1 MIYAEYVE
9 FDMPTGERMRR
20 LEAYGHAGYAPA
32 GQDIVCAGA
41 SMLMETLVYMLAGC
55 EEADC
60 CAYREPTGPRV
71 SVKLTGNICESDLA
85 AIEFAKNGLALLAE
99 RYPDHVHFVDKSKD
113 GQEKMVNLQLF
124 GDGGDSGS
132 AGDAG
137 AEGGSGIVEPAMS
150 PAEERLARCSGVLK
164 RTGSRGAGLSSD
176 GRAPGGKE
184 PLSQRNGADSSPTEG
199 SPWQDG
205 KRHQTAQVDADEKER
220 ALTTTEDGADS
231 AEGDGSEAEEKAQM
245 TSEEHKKAFRELL
258 QGEYKAESEELMQQ
272 AVERAAQLLENSP
285 QMKGL
290 LDALHEAYGVDDMEA
305 LTEAVKNGRVKDEAY
320 FEKLAMEKGV
330 SVATARQMDKLES
343 ENKRL
348 TAAEKFAED
357 QRKAAQRQVEIDRIH
372 AEWDR
377 EAQQLKAQYPEFDLE
392 QTLANPEVARLM
404 RLGLT
409 MTEAY
414 RAAYF
419 DRIMAQ
425 NESRTAKQ
433 VEDGVTERIRQ
444 RSARP
449 GENGT
454 RPGGAA
460 QTHTDVNA
468 LTRKEREQLERAAL
482 RGQVVTF

>member
-164 RTGSRGAGLSSD
+164 RTG
-176 GRAPGGKE
+176 RADGGKE
-184 PLSQRNGADSSPTEG
+184 PFSQRNGADSSPDRGALGKTGNSE
-199 SPWQDG
+199 QDEESLAG
-205 KRHQTAQVDADEKER
+205 RES
-220 ALTTTEDGADS
+220 DGPAG
-231 AEGDGSEAEEKAQM
+231 EGDGSEGKEKAQM
-245 TSEEHKKAFRELL
+245 TPEEHKKAFRELL

-357 QRKAAQRQVEIDRIH
+357 QRKAAQRQVEIERIH
-372 AEWDR
+372 AQWDR
-377 EAQQLKAQYPEFDLE
+377 EAEQLKAQYPEFNKE
-392 QTLANPEVARLM
+392 EMLANPEVARLM
-404 RLGLT
+404 QLGLT

-419 DRIMAQ
+419 DQIMEQ
-425 NESRTAKQ
+425 NQSRTAKQ

>member
-60 CAYREPTGPRV
+60 CAYREPTWPRV

-124 GDGGDSGS
+124 GDGGDGGS

-164 RTGSRGAGLSSD
+164 RTNLSPVERGTGRTSPSPAATPPLAGEALAGRD
-176 GRAPGGKE
+176 TAPDREGAEKDAVGRA
-184 PLSQRNGADSSPTEG
+184 LA
-199 SPWQDG
+199 
-205 KRHQTAQVDADEKER
+205 
-220 ALTTTEDGADS
+220 TTEDG

-245 TSEEHKKAFRELL
+245 TPEEHKKAFHALL
-258 QGEYKAESEELMQQ
+258 QGEYRAETEELMQQ
-272 AVERAAQLLENSP
+272 AVERAAQILESSP
-285 QMKGL
+285 QVRGL
-290 LDALHEAYGVDDMEA
+290 MEALHEAYGVDADDLEA
-305 LTEAVKNGRVKDEAY
+305 LTDAVKNGRVKDEAY

-330 SVATARQMDKLES
+330 SVETARQMDKLES

-377 EAQQLKAQYPEFDLE
+377 EAEQLKAQYPEFDLE
-392 QTLANPEVARLM
+392 QTLANPEIANLM
-404 RLGLT
+404 RLGVS
-409 MTEAY
+409 MSNAY
-414 RAAYF
+414 RAVYF
-419 DRIMAQ
+419 DQIMAQ

-433 VEDGVTERIRQ
+433 VERGVEARIRQ
-444 RSARP
+444 RGTRP
-449 GENGT
+449 GENGI

>member
-124 GDGGDSGS
+124 GDGGDGGS

-164 RTGSRGAGLSSD
+164 RTNLSPVERGTGRTSPSPAATPPLAGEALAGRD
-176 GRAPGGKE
+176 TAPDREGAEKDAVGRA
-184 PLSQRNGADSSPTEG
+184 LA
-199 SPWQDG
+199 
-205 KRHQTAQVDADEKER
+205 
-220 ALTTTEDGADS
+220 TTEDG

-245 TSEEHKKAFRELL
+245 TPEEHKKAFHALL
-258 QGEYKAESEELMQQ
+258 QGEYRAETEELMQQ
-272 AVERAAQLLENSP
+272 VVERAAQILESSP
-285 QMKGL
+285 QVRGL
-290 LDALHEAYGVDDMEA
+290 MEALHEAYGVDADDLEA
-305 LTEAVKNGRVKDEAY
+305 LTDAVKNGRVKDEAY

-330 SVATARQMDKLES
+330 SVETARQMDKLES

-348 TAAEKFAED
+348 SAAEKFAED

-377 EAQQLKAQYPEFDLE
+377 EAEQLKAQYPEFDLE
-392 QTLANPEVARLM
+392 QTLANPEIANLM
-404 RLGLT
+404 RLGVS
-409 MTEAY
+409 MSNAY
-414 RAAYF
+414 RAVYF
-419 DRIMAQ
+419 DQIMAQ

-433 VEDGVTERIRQ
+433 VERGVEARIRQ
-444 RSARP
+444 RGTRP
-449 GENGT
+449 GENGI

>member
-124 GDGGDSGS
+124 GDGGDGGS

-164 RTGSRGAGLSSD
+164 RTNLSPVERGTGRTSPSPAATPPLAGEALAGRD
-176 GRAPGGKE
+176 TAPDREGAEKDAVGRA
-184 PLSQRNGADSSPTEG
+184 LA
-199 SPWQDG
+199 
-205 KRHQTAQVDADEKER
+205 
-220 ALTTTEDGADS
+220 TTEDG

-245 TSEEHKKAFRELL
+245 TPEEHKKAFHALL
-258 QGEYKAESEELMQQ
+258 QGEYRAETEELMQQ
-272 AVERAAQLLENSP
+272 AVERAAQILESSP
-285 QMKGL
+285 QVRGL
-290 LDALHEAYGVDDMEA
+290 MEALHEAYGVDADDLDA
-305 LTEAVKNGRVKDEAY
+305 LTDAVKTGRVKDEAY

-330 SVATARQMDKLES
+330 SVETARQMDKLES

-377 EAQQLKAQYPEFDLE
+377 EAEQLKAQYPEFDLE
-392 QTLANPEVARLM
+392 QTLANPEIANLM
-404 RLGLT
+404 RLGVS
-409 MTEAY
+409 MSNAY
-414 RAAYF
+414 RAVYF
-419 DRIMAQ
+419 DQIMAQ

-433 VEDGVTERIRQ
+433 VERGVEARIRQ
-444 RSARP
+444 RGTRP
-449 GENGT
+449 GENGI

>member
-99 RYPDHVHFVDKSKD
+99 RCPDHVHFVDKSKD

-124 GDGGDSGS
+124 GDGGDGGS

-164 RTGSRGAGLSSD
+164 RTNLSPVERGTGRTSPSPAATPPLAGEALAGRD
-176 GRAPGGKE
+176 TAPDREGAEKDAVGRA
-184 PLSQRNGADSSPTEG
+184 LA
-199 SPWQDG
+199 
-205 KRHQTAQVDADEKER
+205 
-220 ALTTTEDGADS
+220 TTEDG

-245 TSEEHKKAFRELL
+245 TPEEHKKAFHALL
-258 QGEYKAESEELMQQ
+258 QGEYRAETEELMQQ
-272 AVERAAQLLENSP
+272 AVERAAQILESSP
-285 QMKGL
+285 QVRGL
-290 LDALHEAYGVDDMEA
+290 MEALHEAYGVDADDLEA
-305 LTEAVKNGRVKDEAY
+305 LTDAVKNGRVKDEAY

-377 EAQQLKAQYPEFDLE
+377 EAEQLKAQYPEFDLE
-392 QTLANPEVARLM
+392 QTWANPEIANLM
-404 RLGLT
+404 RLGVS
-409 MTEAY
+409 MSNAY
-414 RAAYF
+414 RAVYF
-419 DRIMAQ
+419 DQIMAQ

-433 VEDGVTERIRQ
+433 VERGVEARIRQ
-444 RSARP
+444 RGTRP
-449 GENGT
+449 GENGI

>member
-9 FDMPTGERMRR
+9 FDLPTGERMRR

-85 AIEFAKNGLALLAE
+85 VIEFAKNGLALLAE

-124 GDGGDSGS
+124 GDGGDGGS

-164 RTGSRGAGLSSD
+164 RTNLSPVERGTGRTSPSPAATPPLAGEALAGRD
-176 GRAPGGKE
+176 TAPDREGAEKDAVGRA
-184 PLSQRNGADSSPTEG
+184 LA
-199 SPWQDG
+199 
-205 KRHQTAQVDADEKER
+205 
-220 ALTTTEDGADS
+220 TTEDG

-245 TSEEHKKAFRELL
+245 TPEEHKKAFHALL
-258 QGEYKAESEELMQQ
+258 QGEYRAETEELMQQ
-272 AVERAAQLLENSP
+272 AVERAAQILESSP
-285 QMKGL
+285 QVRGL
-290 LDALHEAYGVDDMEA
+290 MEALHEAYGVDADDLDA
-305 LTEAVKNGRVKDEAY
+305 LTDAVKNGRVKDEAY

-377 EAQQLKAQYPEFDLE
+377 EAEQLKTQYPEFDLE
-392 QTLANPEVARLM
+392 QTLANPEIANLM
-404 RLGLT
+404 RLGVS
-409 MTEAY
+409 MSNAY
-414 RAAYF
+414 RAVYF
-419 DRIMAQ
+419 DQIMAQ

-433 VEDGVTERIRQ
+433 VERGVEARIRQ
-444 RSARP
+444 RGTRP

>member
-85 AIEFAKNGLALLAE
+85 VIEFAKNGLALLAE

-124 GDGGDSGS
+124 GDGGDGGS

-164 RTGSRGAGLSSD
+164 RTNLSPVERGTGRTSPPPAATPPLAGEALAGRD
-176 GRAPGGKE
+176 TAPDREGAEKDAVGRA
-184 PLSQRNGADSSPTEG
+184 LA
-199 SPWQDG
+199 
-205 KRHQTAQVDADEKER
+205 
-220 ALTTTEDGADS
+220 TTEDG

-245 TSEEHKKAFRELL
+245 TPEEHKKAFHALL
-258 QGEYKAESEELMQQ
+258 QGEYRAETEELMQQ
-272 AVERAAQLLENSP
+272 AVERAAQILESSP
-285 QMKGL
+285 QVRGL
-290 LDALHEAYGVDDMEA
+290 MEALHEAYGVDADDLEA
-305 LTEAVKNGRVKDEAY
+305 LTDAVKNGRVKDEAY

-377 EAQQLKAQYPEFDLE
+377 EAEQLKTQYPEFDLE
-392 QTLANPEVARLM
+392 QTLANPEIANLM
-404 RLGLT
+404 RLGVS
-409 MTEAY
+409 MSNAY
-414 RAAYF
+414 RAVYF
-419 DRIMAQ
+419 DQIMAQ

-433 VEDGVTERIRQ
+433 VERGVEARIRQ
-444 RSARP
+444 RGTRP

>member
-124 GDGGDSGS
+124 GDGGDGGS

-164 RTGSRGAGLSSD
+164 RTNLSPVERGTGRTSPSPAATPPLAWEALAGRD
-176 GRAPGGKE
+176 TAPDREGAEKDAVGRA
-184 PLSQRNGADSSPTEG
+184 LA
-199 SPWQDG
+199 
-205 KRHQTAQVDADEKER
+205 
-220 ALTTTEDGADS
+220 TTEDG

-245 TSEEHKKAFRELL
+245 TPEEHKKAFHALL
-258 QGEYKAESEELMQQ
+258 QGEYRAETEELMQQ
-272 AVERAAQLLENSP
+272 AVERAAQILESSP
-285 QMKGL
+285 QVRGL
-290 LDALHEAYGVDDMEA
+290 MEALHEAYGVDADDLEA
-305 LTEAVKNGRVKDEAY
+305 LTDAVKNGRVKDEAY

-330 SVATARQMDKLES
+330 SVETARQMDKLES

-348 TAAEKFAED
+348 TAAEKFEED

-377 EAQQLKAQYPEFDLE
+377 EAEQLKAQYPEFDLE
-392 QTLANPEVARLM
+392 QTLANPEIANLM
-404 RLGLT
+404 RLGVS
-409 MTEAY
+409 MSNAY
-414 RAAYF
+414 RAVYF
-419 DRIMAQ
+419 DQIMAQ

-433 VEDGVTERIRQ
+433 VERGVEARIRQ
-444 RSARP
+444 RGTRP
-449 GENGT
+449 GENGI

>member
-9 FDMPTGERMRR
+9 FDLPTGARVRR
-20 LEAYGHAGYAPA
+20 LEVYGHAGYAPA

-41 SMLMETLVYMLAGC
+41 SMLMETLVYVLAGC

-71 SVKLTGNICESDLA
+71 SVKLTGDIHESDLA
-85 AIEFAKNGLALLAE
+85 AMEFAKNGLALLAE
-99 RYPDHVHFVDKSKD
+99 RYPDHVHFVDKSRD
-113 GQEKMVNLQLF
+113 GQEKMVELQLF
-124 GDGGDSGS
+124 AEGGGDGGDAGS

-137 AEGGSGIVEPAMS
+137 AEGGSGIVEPPMR

-164 RTGSRGAGLSSD
+164 RTNLSPVERGT
-176 GRAPGGKE
+176 GRTSP
-184 PLSQRNGADSSPTEG
+184 SPTATPPLAGEALADRDTAPDREG
-199 SPWQDG
+199 AE
-205 KRHQTAQVDADEKER
+205 KDAVGR

-231 AEGDGSEAEEKAQM
+231 AEGDGSEGKEKAQM
-245 TSEEHKKAFRELL
+245 TPEEHKKAFRELM

-285 QMKGL
+285 QMRGL
-290 LDALHEAYGVDDMEA
+290 LDALHEAYGVEDMEA

-320 FEKLAMEKGV
+320 FEKLAMEKGI

-357 QRKAAQRQVEIDRIH
+357 QRKEAMRRAEIERIH
-372 AEWDR
+372 AQWDR
-377 EAQQLKAQYPEFDLE
+377 EAEQLKAQYPEFNKE
-392 QTLANPEVARLM
+392 EMLANPEVARLM
-404 RLGLT
+404 QLGLT

-419 DRIMAQ
+419 DQLMAQ

-433 VEDGVTERIRQ
+433 VAEGVEERIRQ

>member
-124 GDGGDSGS
+124 GDGGDGGS

-164 RTGSRGAGLSSD
+164 RTNLSPVERGTGRTSPSPAATPPLAGEALAGRD
-176 GRAPGGKE
+176 TAPDREGAEKDAVGRA
-184 PLSQRNGADSSPTEG
+184 LA
-199 SPWQDG
+199 
-205 KRHQTAQVDADEKER
+205 
-220 ALTTTEDGADS
+220 TTEDG

-245 TSEEHKKAFRELL
+245 TPEEHKKAFHALL
-258 QGEYKAESEELMQQ
+258 QGEYRAETEELMQQ
-272 AVERAAQLLENSP
+272 AVERAAQILESSP
-285 QMKGL
+285 QVRGL
-290 LDALHEAYGVDDMEA
+290 MEALHEAYGVDADDLEA
-305 LTEAVKNGRVKDEAY
+305 LTDAVKNGRVKDEAY

-330 SVATARQMDKLES
+330 SVETARQMDKLES

-377 EAQQLKAQYPEFDLE
+377 EAEQLKAQYPEFDLE
-392 QTLANPEVARLM
+392 QTLANPEIANLM
-404 RLGLT
+404 RLGVS
-409 MTEAY
+409 MSNAY
-414 RAAYF
+414 RAVYF
-419 DRIMAQ
+419 DQIMAQ

-433 VEDGVTERIRQ
+433 VERGVEARIRQ
-444 RSARP
+444 RGTRP
-449 GENGT
+449 GDNGI

>member
-113 GQEKMVNLQLF
+113 GQENMVNLQLF
-124 GDGGDSGS
+124 GDGGDGGS

-164 RTGSRGAGLSSD
+164 RTNLSPVERGTGRTSPSPAATPPLAGEALAGRD
-176 GRAPGGKE
+176 TAPDREGAEKDAVGRA
-184 PLSQRNGADSSPTEG
+184 LA
-199 SPWQDG
+199 
-205 KRHQTAQVDADEKER
+205 
-220 ALTTTEDGADS
+220 TTEDG

-245 TSEEHKKAFRELL
+245 TPEEHKKAFHALL
-258 QGEYKAESEELMQQ
+258 QGEYRAETEELMQQ
-272 AVERAAQLLENSP
+272 AVERAAQILESSP
-285 QMKGL
+285 QVRGL
-290 LDALHEAYGVDDMEA
+290 MEALHEAYGVDADDLEA
-305 LTEAVKNGRVKDEAY
+305 LTDAVKNGRVKDEAY

-330 SVATARQMDKLES
+330 SVETARQMDKLES

-377 EAQQLKAQYPEFDLE
+377 EAEQLKAQYPEFDLE
-392 QTLANPEVARLM
+392 QTLANPEIANLM
-404 RLGLT
+404 RLGVS
-409 MTEAY
+409 MSNAY
-414 RAAYF
+414 RAVYF
-419 DRIMAQ
+419 DQIMAQ

-433 VEDGVTERIRQ
+433 VERGVEARIRQ
-444 RSARP
+444 RGTRP
-449 GENGT
+449 GENGI

>member
-9 FDMPTGERMRR
+9 FDLTTGARVRR
-20 LEAYGHAGYAPA
+20 LEVYGHAGYAPA

-41 SMLMETLVYMLAGC
+41 SMLMETLVYVLAGC
-55 EEADC
+55 EEAES

-71 SVKLTGNICESDLA
+71 SVKLTGNIYEGDLA
-85 AIEFAKNGLALLAE
+85 AMEFAKNGLALLAE

-124 GDGGDSGS
+124 AEGGGDGDGDADS

-137 AEGGSGIVEPAMS
+137 AEGDSGIVEPPMR

-164 RTGSRGAGLSSD
+164 RTGSRGAGQSSD

-205 KRHQTAQVDADEKER
+205 KQHQTAQADAGEEER
-220 ALTTTEDGADS
+220 ALTIKEEGAQD
-231 AEGDGSEAEEKAQM
+231 EAEEKAQM
-245 TSEEHKKAFRELL
+245 TPEKHKKAFRELM

-285 QMKGL
+285 QMRGL
-290 LDALHEAYGVDDMEA
+290 LDALHEAYGVEDMEA

-320 FEKLAMEKGV
+320 FEKLAMEKGI

-357 QRKAAQRQVEIDRIH
+357 QRKEAMRRAEIERIH
-372 AEWDR
+372 AQWDR
-377 EAQQLKAQYPEFDLE
+377 EAEQLKAQYPEFNKE
-392 QTLANPEVARLM
+392 EMLANPEVARLM
-404 RLGLT
+404 QLGLT

-419 DRIMAQ
+419 DQIMEQ

-433 VEDGVTERIRQ
+433 VAEGVEERIRQ

>member
-124 GDGGDSGS
+124 GDGGDGGS

-164 RTGSRGAGLSSD
+164 RTNLSPVERGTGRTSPSPAATPPLAGEALAGRD
-176 GRAPGGKE
+176 TAPDREGAEKDAVGRA
-184 PLSQRNGADSSPTEG
+184 LA
-199 SPWQDG
+199 
-205 KRHQTAQVDADEKER
+205 
-220 ALTTTEDGADS
+220 TTEDG

-245 TSEEHKKAFRELL
+245 TPEEHKKAFHALL
-258 QGEYKAESEELMQQ
+258 QGEYRAETEELMQQ
-272 AVERAAQLLENSP
+272 AVERAAQILESSP
-285 QMKGL
+285 QVRGL
-290 LDALHEAYGVDDMEA
+290 MEALHEAYGVDADDLEA
-305 LTEAVKNGRVKDEAY
+305 LTDAVKNGRVKDEAY

-330 SVATARQMDKLES
+330 SVETARQMDKLES

-377 EAQQLKAQYPEFDLE
+377 EAEQLKAQYPEFDLE
-392 QTLANPEVARLM
+392 QTLANPEIANLM
-404 RLGLT
+404 RLGVS
-409 MTEAY
+409 MSNAY
-414 RAAYF
+414 RAVYF
-419 DRIMAQ
+419 DQIMAQ

-433 VEDGVTERIRQ
+433 VERGVEARIRQ
-444 RSARP
+444 RGTRP
-449 GENGT
+449 GENGI

-482 RGQVVTF
+482 RGQVVNF

>member
-9 FDMPTGERMRR
+9 FDLPTGARVRR
-20 LEAYGHAGYAPA
+20 LEVYGHAGYAPA

-71 SVKLTGNICESDLA
+71 SVKLTGDIHESDLA
-85 AIEFAKNGLALLAE
+85 AMEFAKNGLALLAE

-164 RTGSRGAGLSSD
+164 RTNLSPVERGTGRTSPSPAATPPLAGEALAGRD
-176 GRAPGGKE
+176 TAPDREGAEKDAVGRA
-184 PLSQRNGADSSPTEG
+184 LA
-199 SPWQDG
+199 
-205 KRHQTAQVDADEKER
+205 
-220 ALTTTEDGADS
+220 TTEDG

-245 TSEEHKKAFRELL
+245 TPEEHKKAFHALL
-258 QGEYKAESEELMQQ
+258 QGEYRAETEELMQQ
-272 AVERAAQLLENSP
+272 AVERAAQILESSP
-285 QMKGL
+285 QVRGL
-290 LDALHEAYGVDDMEA
+290 MEALHEAYGVDADDLEA
-305 LTEAVKNGRVKDEAY
+305 LTDAVKNGRVKDEAY

-377 EAQQLKAQYPEFDLE
+377 EAEQLKTQYPEFDLE
-392 QTLANPEVARLM
+392 QTLANPEIANLM
-404 RLGLT
+404 RLGVS
-409 MTEAY
+409 MSNAY
-414 RAAYF
+414 RAVYF
-419 DRIMAQ
+419 DQIMAQ

-433 VEDGVTERIRQ
+433 VERGVEARIRQ
-444 RSARP
+444 RGTRP

>member
-85 AIEFAKNGLALLAE
+85 VIEFAKNGLALLAE

-124 GDGGDSGS
+124 GDGGDGGS

-164 RTGSRGAGLSSD
+164 RTNLSPVERGTGRTSPSPAATPPLAGEALAGRD
-176 GRAPGGKE
+176 TAPDREGAEKDAVGRA
-184 PLSQRNGADSSPTEG
+184 LA
-199 SPWQDG
+199 
-205 KRHQTAQVDADEKER
+205 
-220 ALTTTEDGADS
+220 TTEDG

-245 TSEEHKKAFRELL
+245 TPEEHKKAFHALL
-258 QGEYKAESEELMQQ
+258 QGEYRAETEELMQQ
-272 AVERAAQLLENSP
+272 AVERAAQILESSP
-285 QMKGL
+285 QVRGL
-290 LDALHEAYGVDDMEA
+290 MEALHEAYGVDADDLEA
-305 LTEAVKNGRVKDEAY
+305 LTDAVKNGRVKDEAY

-330 SVATARQMDKLES
+330 SVATARQIDKLES

-377 EAQQLKAQYPEFDLE
+377 EAEQLKTQYPEFDLE
-392 QTLANPEVARLM
+392 QTLANPEIANLM
-404 RLGLT
+404 RLGVS
-409 MTEAY
+409 MSNAY
-414 RAAYF
+414 RAVYF
-419 DRIMAQ
+419 DQIMAQ

-433 VEDGVTERIRQ
+433 VERGVEARIRQ
-444 RSARP
+444 RGTRP

>member
-1 MIYAEYVE
+1 
-9 FDMPTGERMRR
+9 
-20 LEAYGHAGYAPA
+20 
-32 GQDIVCAGA
+32 
-41 SMLMETLVYMLAGC
+41 MLMETLVYMLAGC

-85 AIEFAKNGLALLAE
+85 VIEFAKNGLALLAE

-124 GDGGDSGS
+124 GDGGDGGS

-164 RTGSRGAGLSSD
+164 RTNLSPVERGTGRTSPSPAATPPLAGEALAGRD
-176 GRAPGGKE
+176 TAPDREGAEKDAVGRA
-184 PLSQRNGADSSPTEG
+184 LA
-199 SPWQDG
+199 
-205 KRHQTAQVDADEKER
+205 
-220 ALTTTEDGADS
+220 TTEDG

-245 TSEEHKKAFRELL
+245 TPEEHKKAFHALL
-258 QGEYKAESEELMQQ
+258 QGEYRAETEELMQQ
-272 AVERAAQLLENSP
+272 AVERAAQILESSP
-285 QMKGL
+285 QVRGL
-290 LDALHEAYGVDDMEA
+290 MEALHEAYGVDADDLDA
-305 LTEAVKNGRVKDEAY
+305 LTDAVKNGRVKDEAY

-377 EAQQLKAQYPEFDLE
+377 EAEQLKTQYPEFDLE
-392 QTLANPEVARLM
+392 QTLANPEIANLM
-404 RLGLT
+404 RLGVS
-409 MTEAY
+409 MSNAY
-414 RAAYF
+414 RAVYF
-419 DRIMAQ
+419 DQIMAQ

-433 VEDGVTERIRQ
+433 VERGVEARIRQ
-444 RSARP
+444 RGTRP

>member
-124 GDGGDSGS
+124 GDGGDGGS

-137 AEGGSGIVEPAMS
+137 AEGGSGGIVEPAMS

-164 RTGSRGAGLSSD
+164 RTNLSPVERGTGRTSPSPAATPPLAGEALAGRD
-176 GRAPGGKE
+176 TAPDREGAEKDAVGRA
-184 PLSQRNGADSSPTEG
+184 LA
-199 SPWQDG
+199 
-205 KRHQTAQVDADEKER
+205 
-220 ALTTTEDGADS
+220 TTEDG

-245 TSEEHKKAFRELL
+245 TPEEHKKAFHALL
-258 QGEYKAESEELMQQ
+258 QGEYRAETEELMQQ
-272 AVERAAQLLENSP
+272 AVERAAQILESSP
-285 QMKGL
+285 QVRGL
-290 LDALHEAYGVDDMEA
+290 MEALHEAYGVDADDLEA
-305 LTEAVKNGRVKDEAY
+305 LTDAVKNGRVKDEAY

-330 SVATARQMDKLES
+330 SVETARQMDKLES

-377 EAQQLKAQYPEFDLE
+377 EAEQLKAQYPEFDLE
-392 QTLANPEVARLM
+392 QTLANPEIANLM
-404 RLGLT
+404 RLGVS
-409 MTEAY
+409 MSNAY
-414 RAAYF
+414 RAVYF
-419 DRIMAQ
+419 DQIMAQ

-433 VEDGVTERIRQ
+433 VERGVEARIRQ
-444 RSARP
+444 RGTRP
-449 GENGT
+449 GENGI

>member
-85 AIEFAKNGLALLAE
+85 VIEFAKNGLALLAE

-124 GDGGDSGS
+124 GDGGDGGS

-164 RTGSRGAGLSSD
+164 RTNLSPVERGTGRTSPSPAATPPLAGEALAGRD
-176 GRAPGGKE
+176 TAPDREGAEKDAVGRA
-184 PLSQRNGADSSPTEG
+184 LA
-199 SPWQDG
+199 
-205 KRHQTAQVDADEKER
+205 
-220 ALTTTEDGADS
+220 TTEDG

-245 TSEEHKKAFRELL
+245 TPEEHKKAFHALL
-258 QGEYKAESEELMQQ
+258 QGEYRAETEELMQQ
-272 AVERAAQLLENSP
+272 AVERAAQILESSP
-285 QMKGL
+285 QVRGL
-290 LDALHEAYGVDDMEA
+290 MEALHEAYGVDADDLEA
-305 LTEAVKNGRVKDEAY
+305 LTDAVKNGRVKDEAY

-377 EAQQLKAQYPEFDLE
+377 EAEQLKTQYPEFDLE
-392 QTLANPEVARLM
+392 QTLANPEIANLM
-404 RLGLT
+404 RLGVS
-409 MTEAY
+409 MSNAY
-414 RAAYF
+414 RAVYF
-419 DRIMAQ
+419 DQIMAP
-425 NESRTAKQ
+425 A
-433 VEDGVTERIRQ
+433 
-444 RSARP
+444 ARH
-449 GENGT
+449 
-454 RPGGAA
+454 RP
-460 QTHTDVNA
+460 TPT
-468 LTRKEREQLERAAL
+468 
-482 RGQVVTF
+482 

>member
-124 GDGGDSGS
+124 GDGGDGGS

-164 RTGSRGAGLSSD
+164 RTNLSPVERGTGRTSPSPAATPPLAGEALAGRD
-176 GRAPGGKE
+176 TAPDREGAEKDAVGRA
-184 PLSQRNGADSSPTEG
+184 LA
-199 SPWQDG
+199 
-205 KRHQTAQVDADEKER
+205 
-220 ALTTTEDGADS
+220 TTEDG

-245 TSEEHKKAFRELL
+245 TPEEHKKAFHALL
-258 QGEYKAESEELMQQ
+258 QGEYRAETEELMQQ
-272 AVERAAQLLENSP
+272 AVERAAQILESSP
-285 QMKGL
+285 QVRGL
-290 LDALHEAYGVDDMEA
+290 MEALHEAYGVDADDLEA
-305 LTEAVKNGRVKDEAY
+305 LTDAVKNGRVKDEAY

-330 SVATARQMDKLES
+330 SVETARQMDKLES

-357 QRKAAQRQVEIDRIH
+357 QRNAAPRQVEIDRIH

-377 EAQQLKAQYPEFDLE
+377 EAEQLKAQYPEFDLE
-392 QTLANPEVARLM
+392 QTLANPEIANLM
-404 RLGLT
+404 RLGVS
-409 MTEAY
+409 MSNAY
-414 RAAYF
+414 RAVYF
-419 DRIMAQ
+419 DQIMAQ

-433 VEDGVTERIRQ
+433 VERGVEARIRQ
-444 RSARP
+444 RGTRP
-449 GENGT
+449 GENGI

>member
-124 GDGGDSGS
+124 GDGGDGGS

-164 RTGSRGAGLSSD
+164 RTNLSPVERGTGRTSPSPAATPPLAGEALAGRD
-176 GRAPGGKE
+176 TAPDREGAEKDAVGRA
-184 PLSQRNGADSSPTEG
+184 LA
-199 SPWQDG
+199 
-205 KRHQTAQVDADEKER
+205 
-220 ALTTTEDGADS
+220 TTEDG

-245 TSEEHKKAFRELL
+245 TPEEHKKAFHALL
-258 QGEYKAESEELMQQ
+258 QGEYRAETEELMQQ
-272 AVERAAQLLENSP
+272 AVERAAQILESSP
-285 QMKGL
+285 QVRGL
-290 LDALHEAYGVDDMEA
+290 MEALHEAYGVDADDLEA
-305 LTEAVKNGRVKDEAY
+305 LTDAVKNGRVKDEAY

-377 EAQQLKAQYPEFDLE
+377 EAEQLKTQYPEFDLE
-392 QTLANPEVARLM
+392 QTLANPEIANLM
-404 RLGLT
+404 RLGVS
-409 MTEAY
+409 MSNAY
-414 RAAYF
+414 RAVYF
-419 DRIMAQ
+419 DQIMAQ

-433 VEDGVTERIRQ
+433 VERGVEARIRQ
-444 RSARP
+444 RGTRP

>member
-124 GDGGDSGS
+124 GDGGDGGS

-164 RTGSRGAGLSSD
+164 RTNLSPVERGTGRTSPSPAATPPLAGEALAGRD
-176 GRAPGGKE
+176 TAPDREGAEKDAVGRA
-184 PLSQRNGADSSPTEG
+184 LA
-199 SPWQDG
+199 
-205 KRHQTAQVDADEKER
+205 
-220 ALTTTEDGADS
+220 TTEDG

-245 TSEEHKKAFRELL
+245 TPEEHKKAFHALL
-258 QGEYKAESEELMQQ
+258 QGEYRAETEELMQQ
-272 AVERAAQLLENSP
+272 AVERAAQILESSP
-285 QMKGL
+285 QVRGL
-290 LDALHEAYGVDDMEA
+290 MEALHEAYGVDADDLEA
-305 LTEAVKNGRVKDEAY
+305 LTDAVKNGRVKDEAY

-330 SVATARQMDKLES
+330 SVETARQMDKLES

-357 QRKAAQRQVEIDRIH
+357 QRKAAPRQVEIDRIH

-377 EAQQLKAQYPEFDLE
+377 EAEQLKAQYPEFDLE
-392 QTLANPEVARLM
+392 QTLANPEIANLM
-404 RLGLT
+404 RLGVS
-409 MTEAY
+409 MSNAY
-414 RAAYF
+414 RAVYF
-419 DRIMAQ
+419 DQIMAQ

-433 VEDGVTERIRQ
+433 VERGVEARIRQ
-444 RSARP
+444 RGTRP
-449 GENGT
+449 GENGI

>member
-124 GDGGDSGS
+124 GDGGDGGS

-164 RTGSRGAGLSSD
+164 RTNLSPVERGTGRTSPSPAATPPLAGEALAGRD
-176 GRAPGGKE
+176 TAPDREGAEKDAVGRA
-184 PLSQRNGADSSPTEG
+184 LA
-199 SPWQDG
+199 
-205 KRHQTAQVDADEKER
+205 
-220 ALTTTEDGADS
+220 TTEDG

-245 TSEEHKKAFRELL
+245 TPEEHKKAFHALL
-258 QGEYKAESEELMQQ
+258 QGEYRAETEELMQQ
-272 AVERAAQLLENSP
+272 AVERAAQILESSP
-285 QMKGL
+285 QVRGL
-290 LDALHEAYGVDDMEA
+290 MEALHEAYGVDADDLEA
-305 LTEAVKNGRVKDEAY
+305 LTDAVKNGRVKDEAY

-377 EAQQLKAQYPEFDLE
+377 EAEQLKAQYPEFDLE
-392 QTLANPEVARLM
+392 QTLANPEIANLM
-404 RLGLT
+404 RLGVS
-409 MTEAY
+409 MSNAY
-414 RAAYF
+414 RAVYF
-419 DRIMAQ
+419 DQIMAQ
-425 NESRTAKQ
+425 NESRTTKQ
-433 VEDGVTERIRQ
+433 VERGVEARIRQ
-444 RSARP
+444 RGTRP
-449 GENGT
+449 GENGI

>member
-124 GDGGDSGS
+124 GDGGDGGS

-137 AEGGSGIVEPAMS
+137 AEGGSGIVEPAMR

-164 RTGSRGAGLSSD
+164 RTGRAD
-176 GRAPGGKE
+176 GEKE
-184 PLSQRNGADSSPTEG
+184 PLSQRNGADSSSDRGALGKTGNSDQDEESLAGCESEG
-199 SPWQDG
+199 P
-205 KRHQTAQVDADEKER
+205 AD
-220 ALTTTEDGADS
+220 
-231 AEGDGSEAEEKAQM
+231 EGDGSEAEEKAQM
-245 TSEEHKKAFRELL
+245 TPEEHKKAFHALL
-258 QGEYKAESEELMQQ
+258 QGEYRAETEELMQQ
-272 AVERAAQLLENSP
+272 AVERAAQILESSP
-285 QMKGL
+285 QVRGL
-290 LDALHEAYGVDDMEA
+290 MEALHEAYGVDADDLEA
-305 LTEAVKNGRVKDEAY
+305 LTDAVKNGRVKDEAY

-392 QTLANPEVARLM
+392 QTLANPEIANLM
-404 RLGLT
+404 RLGVS
-409 MTEAY
+409 MSNAY
-414 RAAYF
+414 RAVYF
-419 DRIMAQ
+419 DQIMAQ

-433 VEDGVTERIRQ
+433 VERGVEARIRQ
-444 RSARP
+444 RGTRP

>member
-85 AIEFAKNGLALLAE
+85 VIEFAKNGLALLAE

-124 GDGGDSGS
+124 GDGGDGGS

-137 AEGGSGIVEPAMS
+137 AEGGSGIVEPALS

-164 RTGSRGAGLSSD
+164 RTNLSPVERGTGRTSPSPAATPPLAGEALAGRD
-176 GRAPGGKE
+176 TAPDREGAEKDAVGRA
-184 PLSQRNGADSSPTEG
+184 LA
-199 SPWQDG
+199 
-205 KRHQTAQVDADEKER
+205 
-220 ALTTTEDGADS
+220 TTEDG

-245 TSEEHKKAFRELL
+245 TPEEHKKAFHALL
-258 QGEYKAESEELMQQ
+258 QGEYRAETEELMQQ
-272 AVERAAQLLENSP
+272 AVERAAQILESSP
-285 QMKGL
+285 QVRGL
-290 LDALHEAYGVDDMEA
+290 MEALHEAYGVDADDLDA
-305 LTEAVKNGRVKDEAY
+305 LTDAVKNGRVKDEAY

-377 EAQQLKAQYPEFDLE
+377 EAEQLKTQYPEFDLE
-392 QTLANPEVARLM
+392 QTLANPEIANLM
-404 RLGLT
+404 RLGVS
-409 MTEAY
+409 MSNAY
-414 RAAYF
+414 RAVYF
-419 DRIMAQ
+419 DQIMAQ

-433 VEDGVTERIRQ
+433 VERGVEARIRQ
-444 RSARP
+444 RGTRP

>member
-99 RYPDHVHFVDKSKD
+99 RYPDHVHFLDKSKD

-164 RTGSRGAGLSSD
+164 RTGSRGAGLPSQSPDGNSSPKGGTLGKTDNSEQDEESLAGRESD
-176 GRAPGGKE
+176 GH
-184 PLSQRNGADSSPTEG
+184 AD
-199 SPWQDG
+199 
-205 KRHQTAQVDADEKER
+205 
-220 ALTTTEDGADS
+220 
-231 AEGDGSEAEEKAQM
+231 EGDGSEAEENAQM
-245 TSEEHKKAFRELL
+245 TPEEHKKAFRELM

-285 QMKGL
+285 QMRGL
-290 LDALHEAYGVDDMEA
+290 LDALHEAYGVEDMEA
-305 LTEAVKNGRVKDEAY
+305 LT
-320 FEKLAMEKGV
+320 
-330 SVATARQMDKLES
+330 
-343 ENKRL
+343 
-348 TAAEKFAED
+348 
-357 QRKAAQRQVEIDRIH
+357 
-372 AEWDR
+372 
-377 EAQQLKAQYPEFDLE
+377 
-392 QTLANPEVARLM
+392 
-404 RLGLT
+404 
-409 MTEAY
+409 
-414 RAAYF
+414 
-419 DRIMAQ
+419 
-425 NESRTAKQ
+425 
-433 VEDGVTERIRQ
+433 
-444 RSARP
+444 
-449 GENGT
+449 
-454 RPGGAA
+454 
-460 QTHTDVNA
+460 
-468 LTRKEREQLERAAL
+468 
-482 RGQVVTF
+482 

>member
-124 GDGGDSGS
+124 GDGGDGGS

-164 RTGSRGAGLSSD
+164 RTNLSPVERGTGRTSPSPAATPPLAGEALAGRD
-176 GRAPGGKE
+176 TAPDREGAEKDAVGRA
-184 PLSQRNGADSSPTEG
+184 LA
-199 SPWQDG
+199 
-205 KRHQTAQVDADEKER
+205 
-220 ALTTTEDGADS
+220 TTEDG

-245 TSEEHKKAFRELL
+245 TPEEHKKAFHALL
-258 QGEYKAESEELMQQ
+258 QGEYRAETEELMQQ
-272 AVERAAQLLENSP
+272 AVERAAQILESSP
-285 QMKGL
+285 QVRGL
-290 LDALHEAYGVDDMEA
+290 MEALHEAYGVDADDLDA
-305 LTEAVKNGRVKDEAY
+305 LTDAVKTGRVKDEAY

-377 EAQQLKAQYPEFDLE
+377 EAEQLKTQYPEFDLE
-392 QTLANPEVARLM
+392 QTLANPEIANLM
-404 RLGLT
+404 RLGVS
-409 MTEAY
+409 MSNAY
-414 RAAYF
+414 RAVYF
-419 DRIMAQ
+419 DQIMAQ

-433 VEDGVTERIRQ
+433 VERGVEARIRQ
-444 RSARP
+444 RGTRP

>member
-85 AIEFAKNGLALLAE
+85 VIEFAKNGLALLAE

-124 GDGGDSGS
+124 GDGGDGGS

-164 RTGSRGAGLSSD
+164 RTNLSPVERGTGRTSPSPAATPPLAGEALAGRD
-176 GRAPGGKE
+176 TAPDREGAEKDAVGRA
-184 PLSQRNGADSSPTEG
+184 LA
-199 SPWQDG
+199 
-205 KRHQTAQVDADEKER
+205 
-220 ALTTTEDGADS
+220 TTEDG

-245 TSEEHKKAFRELL
+245 TPEEHKKAFHALL
-258 QGEYKAESEELMQQ
+258 QGEYRAETEELMQQ
-272 AVERAAQLLENSP
+272 AVERAAQILESSP
-285 QMKGL
+285 QVRGL
-290 LDALHEAYGVDDMEA
+290 MEALHEAYGVDADDLDE
-305 LTEAVKNGRVKDEAY
+305 LTDAVKNGRVKDEAY

-377 EAQQLKAQYPEFDLE
+377 EAEQLKTQYPEFDLE
-392 QTLANPEVARLM
+392 QTLANPEIANLM
-404 RLGLT
+404 RLGVS
-409 MTEAY
+409 MSNAY
-414 RAAYF
+414 RAVYF
-419 DRIMAQ
+419 DQIMAQ

-433 VEDGVTERIRQ
+433 VERGVEARIRQ
-444 RSARP
+444 RGTRP

>member
-124 GDGGDSGS
+124 GDGGDGGS

-184 PLSQRNGADSSPTEG
+184 PLSQRNGADSSPDRGALGRTGNSE
-199 SPWQDG
+199 QDEESSAG
-205 KRHQTAQVDADEKER
+205 RES
-220 ALTTTEDGADS
+220 DGPAG
-231 AEGDGSEAEEKAQM
+231 EGDGSEAEEKAQM
-245 TSEEHKKAFRELL
+245 TSEEHKKAFHALL
-258 QGEYKAESEELMQQ
+258 QGEYRAETEELMQQ
-272 AVERAAQLLENSP
+272 AVERAAQILESSP
-285 QMKGL
+285 QVRGL
-290 LDALHEAYGVDDMEA
+290 MEALHEAYGVDADDLEA
-305 LTEAVKNGRVKDEAY
+305 LTDAVKNGRVKDEAY

-377 EAQQLKAQYPEFDLE
+377 EAEQLKAQYPEFDLE
-392 QTLANPEVARLM
+392 QTLANPEIANLM
-404 RLGLT
+404 RLGVS
-409 MTEAY
+409 MSNAY
-414 RAAYF
+414 RAVYF
-419 DRIMAQ
+419 DQIMAQ

-433 VEDGVTERIRQ
+433 VERGVEARIRQ
-444 RSARP
+444 RGTRP
-449 GENGT
+449 GENGI

>member
-85 AIEFAKNGLALLAE
+85 TIEFAKNGLALLAE

-137 AEGGSGIVEPAMS
+137 AEGGSGIVEPPMR

-164 RTGSRGAGLSSD
+164 RTNLSPVERGTGRTSPSPAATPPLAGEALAGRD
-176 GRAPGGKE
+176 TAPDREGAEKDAVGRA
-184 PLSQRNGADSSPTEG
+184 LA
-199 SPWQDG
+199 
-205 KRHQTAQVDADEKER
+205 
-220 ALTTTEDGADS
+220 TTEDG

-245 TSEEHKKAFRELL
+245 TPEEHKKAFRELL

-305 LTEAVKNGRVKDEAY
+305 LTEAVKNGRVKDQAY
-320 FEKLAMEKGV
+320 YEKLAMEKGI
-330 SVATARQMDKLES
+330 SVETARQMDKLES
-343 ENKRL
+343 ENRRL
-348 TAAEKFAED
+348 SAAEKFAED
-357 QRKAAQRQVEIDRIH
+357 QRKEAMRRAEIERIH
-372 AEWDR
+372 AQWDR
-377 EAQQLKAQYPEFDLE
+377 EAEQLKAQYPEFNKE
-392 QTLANPEVARLM
+392 EMLANPEVARLM
-404 RLGLT
+404 QLGLT

-419 DRIMAQ
+419 DQIMAQ

>member
-85 AIEFAKNGLALLAE
+85 VIEFAKNGLALLAE

-124 GDGGDSGS
+124 GDGGDGGS

-164 RTGSRGAGLSSD
+164 RTNLSPVERGTGRTSPSPAATPPLAGEALAGRD
-176 GRAPGGKE
+176 TAPDREGAEKDAVGRA
-184 PLSQRNGADSSPTEG
+184 LA
-199 SPWQDG
+199 
-205 KRHQTAQVDADEKER
+205 
-220 ALTTTEDGADS
+220 TTEDG

-245 TSEEHKKAFRELL
+245 TPEEHKKAFHALL
-258 QGEYKAESEELMQQ
+258 QGEYRAETEELMQQ
-272 AVERAAQLLENSP
+272 AVERAAQILESSP
-285 QMKGL
+285 QVRGL
-290 LDALHEAYGVDDMEA
+290 MEALHEAYGVDADDLEA
-305 LTEAVKNGRVKDEAY
+305 LTDAVKNGRVKDEAY

-330 SVATARQMDKLES
+330 RVATARQMDKLES

-377 EAQQLKAQYPEFDLE
+377 EAEQLKTQYPEFDLE
-392 QTLANPEVARLM
+392 QTLANPEIANLM
-404 RLGLT
+404 RLGVS
-409 MTEAY
+409 MSNAY
-414 RAAYF
+414 RAVYF
-419 DRIMAQ
+419 DQIMAQ

-433 VEDGVTERIRQ
+433 VERGVEARIRQ
-444 RSARP
+444 RGTRP

>member
-85 AIEFAKNGLALLAE
+85 VIEFAKNGLALLAE

-124 GDGGDSGS
+124 GDGGDGGS

-164 RTGSRGAGLSSD
+164 RTNLSPVERGTGRTSPSPAATPPLAGEALAGRD
-176 GRAPGGKE
+176 TAPDREGAEKDAVGRA
-184 PLSQRNGADSSPTEG
+184 LA
-199 SPWQDG
+199 
-205 KRHQTAQVDADEKER
+205 
-220 ALTTTEDGADS
+220 TTEDG

-245 TSEEHKKAFRELL
+245 TPEEHKKAFHALL
-258 QGEYKAESEELMQQ
+258 QGEYRAETEELMQQ
-272 AVERAAQLLENSP
+272 AVERAAQILESSP
-285 QMKGL
+285 QVRGL
-290 LDALHEAYGVDDMEA
+290 MEALHEAYGVDADDLEA
-305 LTEAVKNGRVKDEAY
+305 LTDAVKNGRVKDEAY

-377 EAQQLKAQYPEFDLE
+377 EAEQLKTQYPEFDLE
-392 QTLANPEVARLM
+392 QTLANPEIANLM
-404 RLGLT
+404 RLGVS
-409 MTEAY
+409 MSNAY
-414 RAAYF
+414 RAVYF
-419 DRIMAQ
+419 DQIMAQ

-433 VEDGVTERIRQ
+433 VERGVEARIRQ
-444 RSARP
+444 RGTRP

>member
-9 FDMPTGERMRR
+9 FDLPTGARVRR
-20 LEAYGHAGYAPA
+20 LEVYGHAGYAPA

-41 SMLMETLVYMLAGC
+41 SMLMETLVYVLAGC
-55 EEADC
+55 EEAES

-71 SVKLTGNICESDLA
+71 SVKLTGNIYEGDLA
-85 AIEFAKNGLALLAE
+85 AMEFAKNGLALLAE
-99 RYPDHVHFVDKSKD
+99 RYPDHVHFVDKSRD
-113 GQEKMVNLQLF
+113 GQEKMVELQLF
-124 GDGGDSGS
+124 AEGGGDGGS
-132 AGDAG
+132 AGGTGDAG
-137 AEGGSGIVEPAMS
+137 AEGGSGIVEPPMR

-164 RTGSRGAGLSSD
+164 RTGSRGAGQSSD
-176 GRAPGGKE
+176 GRAPGEKE
-184 PLSQRNGADSSPTEG
+184 PLSQRNGADSSLDRGALGRTGNSE
-199 SPWQDG
+199 QDEESSAG
-205 KRHQTAQVDADEKER
+205 RES
-220 ALTTTEDGADS
+220 DGPAG
-231 AEGDGSEAEEKAQM
+231 EGDGSEGKEKAQM
-245 TSEEHKKAFRELL
+245 TPEEHKKAFRELM

-285 QMKGL
+285 QMRGL
-290 LDALHEAYGVDDMEA
+290 LDALHEAYGVEDMEA

-320 FEKLAMEKGV
+320 FEKLAMEKGI

-357 QRKAAQRQVEIDRIH
+357 QRKEAMRRAEIERIH
-372 AEWDR
+372 EQWDR
-377 EAQQLKAQYPEFDLE
+377 EAEQLKAQYPEFNKE
-392 QTLANPEVARLM
+392 EMLANPEVARLM
-404 RLGLT
+404 QLGLT

-419 DRIMAQ
+419 DQLMAQ

>member
-41 SMLMETLVYMLAGC
+41 SMLMESLVYMLAGC

-85 AIEFAKNGLALLAE
+85 VIEFAKNGLALLAE

-124 GDGGDSGS
+124 GDGGDGGS

-164 RTGSRGAGLSSD
+164 RTNLSPVERGTGRTSPSPAATPPLAGEALAGRD
-176 GRAPGGKE
+176 TAPDREGAEKDAVGRA
-184 PLSQRNGADSSPTEG
+184 LA
-199 SPWQDG
+199 
-205 KRHQTAQVDADEKER
+205 
-220 ALTTTEDGADS
+220 TTEDG

-245 TSEEHKKAFRELL
+245 TPEEHKKAFHALL
-258 QGEYKAESEELMQQ
+258 QGEYRAETEELMQQ
-272 AVERAAQLLENSP
+272 AVERAAQILESSP
-285 QMKGL
+285 QVRGL
-290 LDALHEAYGVDDMEA
+290 MEALHEAYGVDADDLDA
-305 LTEAVKNGRVKDEAY
+305 LTDAVKNGRVKDEAY

-377 EAQQLKAQYPEFDLE
+377 EAEQLKTQYPEFDLE
-392 QTLANPEVARLM
+392 QTLANPEIANLM
-404 RLGLT
+404 RLGVS
-409 MTEAY
+409 MSNAY
-414 RAAYF
+414 RAVYF
-419 DRIMAQ
+419 DQIMAQ

-433 VEDGVTERIRQ
+433 VERGVEARIRQ
-444 RSARP
+444 RGTRP

-482 RGQVVTF
+482 RGQVATF

>member
-9 FDMPTGERMRR
+9 FDLPTGARVRR
-20 LEAYGHAGYAPA
+20 LEVYGHAGYAPA

-41 SMLMETLVYMLAGC
+41 SMLMETLVYVLAGC

-71 SVKLTGNICESDLA
+71 SVKLTGDIHESDLA
-85 AIEFAKNGLALLAE
+85 AMEFAKNGLALLAE

-124 GDGGDSGS
+124 AEGGGDGGG

-137 AEGGSGIVEPAMS
+137 AEGGSGIVEPPMR

-164 RTGSRGAGLSSD
+164 RTGSRGAGQSSD
-176 GRAPGGKE
+176 GRAPGEKE
-184 PLSQRNGADSSPTEG
+184 PLSQRNGADSSPDRGALGRTGNSE
-199 SPWQDG
+199 QDEESSAG
-205 KRHQTAQVDADEKER
+205 RES
-220 ALTTTEDGADS
+220 DGPAG
-231 AEGDGSEAEEKAQM
+231 EGDGSEGKEKAQM
-245 TSEEHKKAFRELL
+245 TPEEHKKAFRELM

-285 QMKGL
+285 QMRGL
-290 LDALHEAYGVDDMEA
+290 LDALHEAYGVEDMEA

-320 FEKLAMEKGV
+320 FEKLAMEKGI

-357 QRKAAQRQVEIDRIH
+357 QRKEAMRRAEIERIH
-372 AEWDR
+372 EQWDR
-377 EAQQLKAQYPEFDLE
+377 EAEQLKAQYPEFNKE
-392 QTLANPEVARLM
+392 EMLANPEVARLM
-404 RLGLT
+404 QLGLT

-419 DRIMAQ
+419 DQLMAQ

-482 RGQVVTF
+482 RGQVITF

>member
-124 GDGGDSGS
+124 GDGGDGGS

-164 RTGSRGAGLSSD
+164 RTNLSPVERGTGRTSPSPAATPPLAGEALAGRD
-176 GRAPGGKE
+176 TAPDREGAEKDAVGRA
-184 PLSQRNGADSSPTEG
+184 LA
-199 SPWQDG
+199 
-205 KRHQTAQVDADEKER
+205 
-220 ALTTTEDGADS
+220 TTEDG

-245 TSEEHKKAFRELL
+245 TPEEHKKAFHALL
-258 QGEYKAESEELMQQ
+258 QGEYRAETEELMQQ
-272 AVERAAQLLENSP
+272 AVERAAQILESSP
-285 QMKGL
+285 QVRGL
-290 LDALHEAYGVDDMEA
+290 MEALHEAYGVDADDLEA
-305 LTEAVKNGRVKDEAY
+305 LTDAVKNGRVKDEAY

-377 EAQQLKAQYPEFDLE
+377 EAEQLKAQYPEFDLE
-392 QTLANPEVARLM
+392 QTLANPEIANLM
-404 RLGLT
+404 RLGVS
-409 MTEAY
+409 MSNAY
-414 RAAYF
+414 RAVYF
-419 DRIMAQ
+419 DQIMAQ

-433 VEDGVTERIRQ
+433 VERGVEARIRQ
-444 RSARP
+444 RGTRP
-449 GENGT
+449 GENGI

>member
-124 GDGGDSGS
+124 GDGGDGGS

-164 RTGSRGAGLSSD
+164 RTNLSPVERGTGRTSPSPAATPPLAGEALAGRD
-176 GRAPGGKE
+176 TAPDREGAEKDAVGRA
-184 PLSQRNGADSSPTEG
+184 LA
-199 SPWQDG
+199 
-205 KRHQTAQVDADEKER
+205 
-220 ALTTTEDGADS
+220 TTEDG

-245 TSEEHKKAFRELL
+245 TPEEHKKAFHALL
-258 QGEYKAESEELMQQ
+258 QGEYRAETEELMQQ
-272 AVERAAQLLENSP
+272 AVERAAQILESSP
-285 QMKGL
+285 QVRGL
-290 LDALHEAYGVDDMEA
+290 MEALHEAYGVDADDLEA
-305 LTEAVKNGRVKDEAY
+305 LTDAVKNGRVKDEAY
-320 FEKLAMEKGV
+320 FEKLVMEKGV
-330 SVATARQMDKLES
+330 SVETARQMDKLES

-377 EAQQLKAQYPEFDLE
+377 EAEQLKAQYPEFDLE
-392 QTLANPEVARLM
+392 QTLANPEIANLM
-404 RLGLT
+404 RLGVS
-409 MTEAY
+409 MSNAY
-414 RAAYF
+414 RAVYF
-419 DRIMAQ
+419 DQIMAQ

-433 VEDGVTERIRQ
+433 VERGVEARIRQ
-444 RSARP
+444 RGTRP
-449 GENGT
+449 GENGI